1 MILVDCRRVRR
12 GGFLAQAGPTF
23 MPPGSRST
31 VKFRFLLVVATAVA
45 INFGLTAEARA
56 SELDCTTGCNF
67 VNYAGALWSTS
78 STQSTGTGVISS
90 FVRISGAADG
100 AVDGHHTG
108 GSASNDE
115 TNGHLFARTLGE
127 VPLVDIGGS
136 LYYEFLL
143 DINQTKSDPLLALNN
158 VQICLSTTS
167 GNLTQADGCPT
178 GTSYTMG
185 SFGGDPAQW
194 IKMDYQLNAG
204 SGSGDLFMYIPVN
217 TLGTNMSS
225 YIYLFSQFGAISSYE
240 NNDGFEE
247 WAVRVCGE
255 TYGSGVLNC
264 APPPPPPVVP
274 EPGSLLLLGTGLAG
288 LVALAR
294 KRQLSR

>member
-1 MILVDCRRVRR
+1 MSTCSSLAIATSL
-12 GGFLAQAGPTF
+12 FLASVTAIAINLG
-23 MPPGSRST
+23 
-31 VKFRFLLVVATAVA
+31 VAT
-45 INFGLTAEARA
+45 RA
-56 SELDCTTGCNF
+56 SATELDCTLGCNF
-67 VNYAGALWSTS
+67 VSYAGALWSTS
-78 STQSTGTGVISS
+78 ATQSTGTGVINS
-90 FVRISGAADG
+90 FVRISGAPDS
-100 AVDGHHTG
+100 AVDGHNTG
-108 GSASNDE
+108 GAASNDE

-127 VPLVDIGGS
+127 VPLVNIGGA

-158 VQICLSTTS
+158 VQICLSSSS

-185 SFGGDPAQW
+185 SFGGDPNEW
-194 IKMDYQLNAG
+194 IKMDYQLNSG

-247 WAVRVCGE
+247 WAVRICGE
-255 TYGSGVLNC
+255 TYGGVVLTC
-264 APPPPPPVVP
+264 TTPPPPPPPVVP
-274 EPGSLLLLGTGLAG
+274 EPGSLLLLGSGLVG

-294 KRQLSR
+294 NRRLSR

>member
-1 MILVDCRRVRR
+1 MRSHRRSAFGVRL
-12 GGFLAQAGPTF
+12 FLAA
-23 MPPGSRST
+23 
-31 VKFRFLLVVATAVA
+31 VVAVVINLGVA
-45 INFGLTAEARA
+45 SRA
-56 SELDCTTGCNF
+56 SATELDCTLGCNF
-67 VNYAGALWSTS
+67 VSYAGALWSTS
-78 STQSTGTGVISS
+78 ATQSTGTGVINS
-90 FVRISGAADG
+90 FVRISGAPDA
-100 AVDGHHTG
+100 AVDGHNTG
-108 GSASNDE
+108 GAASNDE

-127 VPLVDIGGS
+127 VPLVNIGGA

-158 VQICLSTTS
+158 VQICLSSSS

-185 SFGGDPAQW
+185 SFGGDPNEW
-194 IKMDYQLNAG
+194 IKMDYQLNSG

-247 WAVRVCGE
+247 WAVRICGE
-255 TYGSGVLNC
+255 TYGGVQLVC
-264 APPPPPPVVP
+264 SPPPPPPPPPTVP
-274 EPGSLLLLGTGLAG
+274 EPGSVLLLGSGLAG
-288 LVALAR
+288 LVAVAR
-294 KRQLSR
+294 KRHLSR

>member
-1 MILVDCRRVRR
+1 
-12 GGFLAQAGPTF
+12 
-23 MPPGSRST
+23 MPSRFRST
-31 VKFRFLLVVATAVA
+31 FKLRFLLVVATVVV
-45 INFGLTAEARA
+45 INLGVTAQASA
-56 SELDCTTGCNF
+56 SELDCTTGCSF

-78 STQSTGTGVISS
+78 ATQSTGTGVINS
-90 FVRISGAADG
+90 FVRVSGAADG
-100 AVDGHHTG
+100 AVDGHNTG

-115 TNGHLFARTLGE
+115 LNGHLFARTLGE

-158 VQICLSTTS
+158 VQICLSSTS
-167 GNLTQADGCPT
+167 GTLTQTDGCPT

-185 SFGGDPAQW
+185 TFGGGAEW
-194 IKMDYQLNAG
+194 IKMDYQLNSG

-255 TYGSGVLNC
+255 TYGTGVLNC
-264 APPPPPPVVP
+264 ASPPPPPVVP
-274 EPGSLLLLGTGLAG
+274 EPGSLLLLGSGLIG

-294 KRQLSR
+294 KRRLSR